1 MKTRILGM
9 LLCLL
14 CLPGCGDKAQKS
26 HKTAGSVQQEQAD
39 TMTLGTSGFPKE
51 IKKAWRVSL
60 QDSMVYVTL
69 MNTAED
75 GRELQMPYGVFPCE
89 VFHYG
94 NGRWKNVTTQLA
106 PSEQHY
112 KKKEASTSY
121 PFDFLRESA
130 PDDPSHIYP
139 IPKAGDGTYGIQFGG
154 THTNHSSERNGT
166 LFFSALQRHDR
177 FDRKRAVPPY
187 LLYRRK
193 ALPHRLRTLS

>member
-94 NGRWKNVTTQLA
+94 NGKWKT
-106 PSEQHY
+106 
-112 KKKEASTSY
+112 
-121 PFDFLRESA
+121 
-130 PDDPSHIYP
+130 
-139 IPKAGDGTYGIQFGG
+139 
-154 THTNHSSERNGT
+154 
-166 LFFSALQRHDR
+166 
-177 FDRKRAVPPY
+177 
-187 LLYRRK
+187 
-193 ALPHRLRTLS
+193 

>member
-139 IPKAGDGTYGIQFGG
+139 IPKPETELTGYKLVELIRTIRPNETAHFSFPLY
-154 THTNHSSERNGT
+154 NGT
-166 LFFSALQRHDR
+166 TDSIE
-177 FDRKRAVPPY
+177 KG
-187 LLYRRK
+187 LYRLTFYIDGK
-193 ALPHRLRTLS
+193 PCHIVFEL